1 MSNNKKQNEMKTQ
14 EKIKGIDIQGG
25 MTILVQEVYNANC
38 PFQMKNVNKAISP
51 KKNKKTEEID
61 VISAKIVKSW
71 NTGNGRAFTQSQ
83 IMLTTKQY
91 GEVFIYS
98 TNNYILV

>member
-1 MSNNKKQNEMKTQ
+1 MKTQ
-14 EKIKGIDIQGG
+14 SKIKGIDIQAG
-25 MTILVQEVYNANC
+25 MTILVEEIYNEFC
-38 PFQMKNVNKAISP
+38 PFQNKKVNQAETP
-51 KKNKKTEEID
+51 KKNKKTEAIEIID
-61 VISAKIVKSW
+61 AKIVKSW

-98 TNNYILV
+98 TKNFILG

>member
-1 MSNNKKQNEMKTQ
+1 MKTEQ
-14 EKIKGIDIQGG
+14 KIKGIDIQGG
-25 MTILVQEVYNANC
+25 MTILVQEVYNEYC
-38 PFQMKNVNKAISP
+38 PFQKRNINQVITP

-61 VISAKIVKSW
+61 VINAKIVKSW
-71 NTGNGRAFTQSQ
+71 DTGNGRAFTQSQ

-98 TNNYILV
+98 TYNFILA